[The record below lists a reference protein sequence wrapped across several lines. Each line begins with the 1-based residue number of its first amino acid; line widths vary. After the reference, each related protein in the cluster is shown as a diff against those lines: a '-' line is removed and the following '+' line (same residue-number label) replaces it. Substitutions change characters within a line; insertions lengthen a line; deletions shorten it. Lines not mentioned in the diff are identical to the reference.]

1 MIFGKKINVLS
12 CCFHTKQRRYDD
24 DDKLLS
30 ESDGEVSTV
39 IECKSCRSDEDKATA
54 QLQAI
59 MNCVNCTCRTAD
71 DIETLRSISWG
82 IKDIIGCESLTTKMK
97 QDVV

>member
-1 MIFGKKINVLS
+1 MFSVVVS
-12 CCFHTKQRRYDD
+12 TCTKLRRYDD
-24 DDKLLS
+24 DDQCFS

-71 DIETLRSISWG
+71 NIETLRSISWG
-82 IKDIIGCESLTTKMK
+82 IKDGCESLTTKMK
-97 QDVV
+97 QEVA